1 MVEFSATLSDA
12 LAPVTLISGVG
23 LLLVSMSARYC
34 HATSRIRQLLAER
47 KEESEDFHEEIDQSI
62 DLIYKRASLL
72 KTGILTLMISAAF
85 SSLQVLVI
93 VIERL
98 FSLDL
103 SLMKSTMLLASV
115 IFIVISSCIYVSEV
129 QVSVK
134 ALGLTVHH
142 HNSPQS
148 ATEHDFLCGNPFRCV
163 DPDHSDF
170 RCRPAVA
177 CHDSPLQQ
185 IGRASCR
192 ERG

>member
-85 SSLQVLVI
+85 SSLQGLVI

-115 IFIVISSCIYVSEV
+115 IIIVISSCIYVSEV

-142 HNSPQS
+142 HNRPQ
-148 ATEHDFLCGNPFRCV
+148 
-163 DPDHSDF
+163 
-170 RCRPAVA
+170 
-177 CHDSPLQQ
+177 
-185 IGRASCR
+185 
-192 ERG
+192 

>member
-72 KTGILTLMISAAF
+72 KTGILTLMISTAF

-142 HNSPQS
+142 HNRPQ
-148 ATEHDFLCGNPFRCV
+148 
-163 DPDHSDF
+163 
-170 RCRPAVA
+170 
-177 CHDSPLQQ
+177 
-185 IGRASCR
+185 
-192 ERG
+192 

>member
-1 MVEFSATLSDA
+1 
-12 LAPVTLISGVG
+12 
-23 LLLVSMSARYC
+23 
-34 HATSRIRQLLAER
+34 
-47 KEESEDFHEEIDQSI
+47 
-62 DLIYKRASLL
+62 
-72 KTGILTLMISAAF
+72 MISAAF

-142 HNSPQS
+142 HNRPQ
-148 ATEHDFLCGNPFRCV
+148 
-163 DPDHSDF
+163 
-170 RCRPAVA
+170 
-177 CHDSPLQQ
+177 
-185 IGRASCR
+185 
-192 ERG
+192 

>member
-47 KEESEDFHEEIDQSI
+47 KEESEDFHEEIDQYI

-142 HNSPQS
+142 HNRPQ
-148 ATEHDFLCGNPFRCV
+148 
-163 DPDHSDF
+163 
-170 RCRPAVA
+170 
-177 CHDSPLQQ
+177 
-185 IGRASCR
+185 
-192 ERG
+192 

>member
-72 KTGILTLMISAAF
+72 KTGILTLMIAAAF

-142 HNSPQS
+142 HNRPQ
-148 ATEHDFLCGNPFRCV
+148 
-163 DPDHSDF
+163 
-170 RCRPAVA
+170 
-177 CHDSPLQQ
+177 
-185 IGRASCR
+185 
-192 ERG
+192 

>member
-34 HATSRIRQLLAER
+34 HATSRIRQLLDER

-142 HNSPQS
+142 HNRPQ
-148 ATEHDFLCGNPFRCV
+148 
-163 DPDHSDF
+163 
-170 RCRPAVA
+170 
-177 CHDSPLQQ
+177 
-185 IGRASCR
+185 
-192 ERG
+192 

>member
-34 HATSRIRQLLAER
+34 HATSRIRQLER
-47 KEESEDFHEEIDQSI
+47 KEESEDFHEEIEQSI

-142 HNSPQS
+142 HNRPQ
-148 ATEHDFLCGNPFRCV
+148 
-163 DPDHSDF
+163 
-170 RCRPAVA
+170 
-177 CHDSPLQQ
+177 
-185 IGRASCR
+185 
-192 ERG
+192 

>member
-34 HATSRIRQLLAER
+34 HATSRIRQLLVER

-142 HNSPQS
+142 HNRPQ
-148 ATEHDFLCGNPFRCV
+148 
-163 DPDHSDF
+163 
-170 RCRPAVA
+170 
-177 CHDSPLQQ
+177 
-185 IGRASCR
+185 
-192 ERG
+192 

>member
-134 ALGLTVHH
+134 ALGLTVQH
-142 HNSPQS
+142 HNRPQ
-148 ATEHDFLCGNPFRCV
+148 
-163 DPDHSDF
+163 
-170 RCRPAVA
+170 
-177 CHDSPLQQ
+177 
-185 IGRASCR
+185 
-192 ERG
+192 

>member
-85 SSLQVLVI
+85 SSLQDLVI

-142 HNSPQS
+142 HNRPQ
-148 ATEHDFLCGNPFRCV
+148 
-163 DPDHSDF
+163 
-170 RCRPAVA
+170 
-177 CHDSPLQQ
+177 
-185 IGRASCR
+185 
-192 ERG
+192 

>member
-47 KEESEDFHEEIDQSI
+47 KEESKDFHEEIDQSI

-142 HNSPQS
+142 HNRPQ
-148 ATEHDFLCGNPFRCV
+148 
-163 DPDHSDF
+163 
-170 RCRPAVA
+170 
-177 CHDSPLQQ
+177 
-185 IGRASCR
+185 
-192 ERG
+192 

>member
-72 KTGILTLMISAAF
+72 KTGILTLMISSAF

-142 HNSPQS
+142 HNRPQ
-148 ATEHDFLCGNPFRCV
+148 
-163 DPDHSDF
+163 
-170 RCRPAVA
+170 
-177 CHDSPLQQ
+177 
-185 IGRASCR
+185 
-192 ERG
+192 

>member
-1 MVEFSATLSDA
+1 MVEFSATRSDA

-142 HNSPQS
+142 HNRPQ
-148 ATEHDFLCGNPFRCV
+148 
-163 DPDHSDF
+163 
-170 RCRPAVA
+170 
-177 CHDSPLQQ
+177 
-185 IGRASCR
+185 
-192 ERG
+192 

>member
-142 HNSPQS
+142 HNSPQ
-148 ATEHDFLCGNPFRCV
+148 
-163 DPDHSDF
+163 
-170 RCRPAVA
+170 
-177 CHDSPLQQ
+177 
-185 IGRASCR
+185 
-192 ERG
+192 

>member
-72 KTGILTLMISAAF
+72 KTGILTLKISAAF

-142 HNSPQS
+142 HNRPQ
-148 ATEHDFLCGNPFRCV
+148 
-163 DPDHSDF
+163 
-170 RCRPAVA
+170 
-177 CHDSPLQQ
+177 
-185 IGRASCR
+185 
-192 ERG
+192 

>member
-93 VIERL
+93 VIGRL

-142 HNSPQS
+142 HNRPQ
-148 ATEHDFLCGNPFRCV
+148 
-163 DPDHSDF
+163 
-170 RCRPAVA
+170 
-177 CHDSPLQQ
+177 
-185 IGRASCR
+185 
-192 ERG
+192 

>member
-98 FSLDL
+98 FSLD
-103 SLMKSTMLLASV
+103 SV

-142 HNSPQS
+142 HNRPQ
-148 ATEHDFLCGNPFRCV
+148 
-163 DPDHSDF
+163 
-170 RCRPAVA
+170 
-177 CHDSPLQQ
+177 
-185 IGRASCR
+185 
-192 ERG
+192 

>member
-62 DLIYKRASLL
+62 GLIYKRASLL

-142 HNSPQS
+142 HNRPQ
-148 ATEHDFLCGNPFRCV
+148 
-163 DPDHSDF
+163 
-170 RCRPAVA
+170 
-177 CHDSPLQQ
+177 
-185 IGRASCR
+185 
-192 ERG
+192 

>member
-72 KTGILTLMISAAF
+72 KTGILTLMISAVF

-142 HNSPQS
+142 HNRPQ
-148 ATEHDFLCGNPFRCV
+148 
-163 DPDHSDF
+163 
-170 RCRPAVA
+170 
-177 CHDSPLQQ
+177 
-185 IGRASCR
+185 
-192 ERG
+192 

>member
-47 KEESEDFHEEIDQSI
+47 KEESEGFHEEIDQSI

-142 HNSPQS
+142 HNRPQ
-148 ATEHDFLCGNPFRCV
+148 
-163 DPDHSDF
+163 
-170 RCRPAVA
+170 
-177 CHDSPLQQ
+177 
-185 IGRASCR
+185 
-192 ERG
+192 

>member
-1 MVEFSATLSDA
+1 MVEVSATLSDA

-142 HNSPQS
+142 HNRPQ
-148 ATEHDFLCGNPFRCV
+148 
-163 DPDHSDF
+163 
-170 RCRPAVA
+170 
-177 CHDSPLQQ
+177 
-185 IGRASCR
+185 
-192 ERG
+192 

>member
-47 KEESEDFHEEIDQSI
+47 KEESEDFQEEIDQSI

-142 HNSPQS
+142 HNRPQ
-148 ATEHDFLCGNPFRCV
+148 
-163 DPDHSDF
+163 
-170 RCRPAVA
+170 
-177 CHDSPLQQ
+177 
-185 IGRASCR
+185 
-192 ERG
+192 

>member
-34 HATSRIRQLLAER
+34 HATSRIRQPLAER

-134 ALGLTVHH
+134 ALGLIVHH
-142 HNSPQS
+142 HNRPQ
-148 ATEHDFLCGNPFRCV
+148 
-163 DPDHSDF
+163 
-170 RCRPAVA
+170 
-177 CHDSPLQQ
+177 
-185 IGRASCR
+185 
-192 ERG
+192 

>member
-47 KEESEDFHEEIDQSI
+47 KEESVDFHEEIDQSI

-142 HNSPQS
+142 HNRPQ
-148 ATEHDFLCGNPFRCV
+148 
-163 DPDHSDF
+163 
-170 RCRPAVA
+170 
-177 CHDSPLQQ
+177 
-185 IGRASCR
+185 
-192 ERG
+192 

>member
-1 MVEFSATLSDA
+1 
-12 LAPVTLISGVG
+12 

-142 HNSPQS
+142 HNRPQ
-148 ATEHDFLCGNPFRCV
+148 
-163 DPDHSDF
+163 
-170 RCRPAVA
+170 
-177 CHDSPLQQ
+177 
-185 IGRASCR
+185 
-192 ERG
+192 

>member
-98 FSLDL
+98 FSLGL

-142 HNSPQS
+142 HNRPQ
-148 ATEHDFLCGNPFRCV
+148 
-163 DPDHSDF
+163 
-170 RCRPAVA
+170 
-177 CHDSPLQQ
+177 
-185 IGRASCR
+185 
-192 ERG
+192 

>member
-47 KEESEDFHEEIDQSI
+47 KEESEDFHEEIDPSI

-142 HNSPQS
+142 HNRPQ
-148 ATEHDFLCGNPFRCV
+148 
-163 DPDHSDF
+163 
-170 RCRPAVA
+170 
-177 CHDSPLQQ
+177 
-185 IGRASCR
+185 
-192 ERG
+192 

>member
-1 MVEFSATLSDA
+1 MVESSATLSDA

-142 HNSPQS
+142 HNRPQ
-148 ATEHDFLCGNPFRCV
+148 
-163 DPDHSDF
+163 
-170 RCRPAVA
+170 
-177 CHDSPLQQ
+177 
-185 IGRASCR
+185 
-192 ERG
+192 

>member
-1 MVEFSATLSDA
+1 MVEFCATLSDA

-142 HNSPQS
+142 HNRPQ
-148 ATEHDFLCGNPFRCV
+148 
-163 DPDHSDF
+163 
-170 RCRPAVA
+170 
-177 CHDSPLQQ
+177 
-185 IGRASCR
+185 
-192 ERG
+192 

>member
-47 KEESEDFHEEIDQSI
+47 KEEPEDFHEEIDQSI

-142 HNSPQS
+142 HNRPQ
-148 ATEHDFLCGNPFRCV
+148 
-163 DPDHSDF
+163 
-170 RCRPAVA
+170 
-177 CHDSPLQQ
+177 
-185 IGRASCR
+185 
-192 ERG
+192 

>member
-72 KTGILTLMISAAF
+72 KTGILTLMITAAF

-98 FSLDL
+98 FSLYL

-142 HNSPQS
+142 HNRPQ
-148 ATEHDFLCGNPFRCV
+148 
-163 DPDHSDF
+163 
-170 RCRPAVA
+170 
-177 CHDSPLQQ
+177 
-185 IGRASCR
+185 
-192 ERG
+192 

>member
-47 KEESEDFHEEIDQSI
+47 KEEAEDFHEEVDESI
-62 DLIYKRASLL
+62 DLIYTRASLL
-72 KTGILTLMISAAF
+72 KTVILTLMISAAF

-142 HNSPQS
+142 HNRPQ
-148 ATEHDFLCGNPFRCV
+148 
-163 DPDHSDF
+163 
-170 RCRPAVA
+170 
-177 CHDSPLQQ
+177 
-185 IGRASCR
+185 
-192 ERG
+192 

>member
-23 LLLVSMSARYC
+23 SLLVSMSARYC

-142 HNSPQS
+142 HNRPQ
-148 ATEHDFLCGNPFRCV
+148 
-163 DPDHSDF
+163 
-170 RCRPAVA
+170 
-177 CHDSPLQQ
+177 
-185 IGRASCR
+185 
-192 ERG
+192 

>member
-98 FSLDL
+98 FFLDL

-142 HNSPQS
+142 HNRPQ
-148 ATEHDFLCGNPFRCV
+148 
-163 DPDHSDF
+163 
-170 RCRPAVA
+170 
-177 CHDSPLQQ
+177 
-185 IGRASCR
+185 
-192 ERG
+192 